1 VAARRNTPATPTT
14 KVAEALDFDALLEP
28 NTDDLVTNT
37 ADDVLPAETPV
48 KVEDPET
55 ENVETPEQARI
66 RELRATLAR
75 PATYKA
81 PVNKILTPEQQEIRD
96 LEDQVA
102 RKLAA
107 EEENAPVEFAEAKGE
122 NTILIHVVEDGFLAQ
137 GVTWYRGQ
145 EIEFDVDGEAYQQT
159 VNKYGNS
166 WLDLR
171 DDIDGQYDK
180 YGTQYFAAGPWR
192 GRKWGDTSLAKSDEE
207 RAAIA
212 LAAKAELKRRR
223 AAPLSF

>member
-1 VAARRNTPATPTT
+1 VPARKTTPTPVA
-14 KVAEALDFDALLEP
+14 KVEEPISFDALLEQ
-28 NTDDLVTNT
+28 NDDDLV
-37 ADDVLPAETPV
+37 PAETPV

-55 ENVETPEQARI
+55 ETVEETPEQARI

-81 PVNKILTPEQQEIRD
+81 PVNKKLTPEQEEIRD

-102 RKLAA
+102 RKLSA
-107 EEENAPVEFAEAKGE
+107 EEENAPVEFAAATGE
-122 NTILIHVVEDGFLAQ
+122 NTVLIHVVNDGFMAQ

-145 EIEFDVDGEAYQQT
+145 EIEFDVEGEAYQQT
-159 VNKYGNS
+159 LNKHGES

-192 GRKWGDTSLAKSDEE
+192 GRKWGDTSLATNDEE
-207 RAAIA
+207 RKALE
-212 LAAKAELKRRR
+212 LAAKAEMKRRR
-223 AAPLSF
+223 AAPLTY